1 MAARSV
7 FNGMQMNTRLHL
19 SGLTVLG
26 LMLAVPAANAL
37 SISAPMS
44 RTFSGYN
51 GQPATV
57 TGTLS
62 SGYTGTLIADSD
74 GTVIFTYLGNE
85 SGDVNRFNFAVG
97 SQTLTES
104 SALGTSITGSVG
116 AGALWFSFTD
126 LTRSS
131 TFYNGNRRAMVFAP
145 NVTTNGYGTFQYVIG
160 FNDNGSSDGDF
171 DDFVVGVN
179 FASVPEPGTLALL
192 GLGLV
197 GIGLSRRRSAKA

>member
-1 MAARSV
+1 
-7 FNGMQMNTRLHL
+7 MQMNTRFRFA
-19 SGLTVLG
+19 GLTVLG
-26 LMLAVPAANAL
+26 LMLTVPAANAL
-37 SISAPMS
+37 SISAPMARS
-44 RTFSGYN
+44 FSGYN

-62 SGYTGTLIADSD
+62 SGYTGTLLADSD
-74 GTVIFTYLGNE
+74 GTVTFTYLGNE

-97 SQTLTES
+97 GQTLTES
-104 SALGTSITGSVG
+104 SPLGTSISGSVG

-131 TFYNGNRRAMVFAP
+131 TFYNGNRRAIVFVP

-192 GLGLV
+192 GLGLIGV
-197 GIGLSRRRSAKA
+197 GLSRRRRAH

>member
-1 MAARSV
+1 
-7 FNGMQMNTRLHL
+7 MNTRLRFAGL
-19 SGLTVLG
+19 ALVGLTLT
-26 LMLAVPAANAL
+26 APTANAML
-37 SISAPMS
+37 IVNGEAP
-44 RTFSGYN
+44 RAFSGYN

-62 SGYTGTLIADSD
+62 SGYTGTLQTDSD
-74 GTVIFTYLGNE
+74 GTVTFTYLGNE

-97 SQTLTES
+97 GQTLTES
-104 SALGTSITGSVG
+104 SALGTTISGSVG
-116 AGALWFSFTD
+116 VGPLWLSFTD

-131 TFYNGNRRAMVFAP
+131 TFFNGNVRAMVFVP
-145 NVTTNGYGTFQYVIG
+145 DVTTSGYGSFQYVIG

-179 FASVPEPGTLALL
+179 FTSVPEPGALALL

-197 GIGLSRRRSAKA
+197 GLGLSRRRSTQA

>member
-1 MAARSV
+1 
-7 FNGMQMNTRLHL
+7 MQMNTGFRFA
-19 SGLTVLG
+19 GLAVVG
-26 LMLAVPAANAL
+26 LMLAAPTANAML
-37 SISAPMS
+37 IVNGEAPRS
-44 RTFSGYN
+44 FSGYN

-62 SGYTGTLIADSD
+62 SGYTGTLQTDSD
-74 GTVIFTYLGNE
+74 GTVTFTYLGNE
-85 SGDVNRFNFAVG
+85 SGDVNRFNFGVG
-97 SQTLTES
+97 GQTLTES
-104 SALGTSITGSVG
+104 TLGTTISGSVG

-131 TFYNGNRRAMVFAP
+131 TFYNGNVRAMVFVP
-145 NVTTNGYGTFQYVIG
+145 DVTTGSYGSFQYVIG

-179 FASVPEPGTLALL
+179 FTSVPEPGALALL

-197 GIGLSRRRSAKA
+197 GLGLSRRRSTRA

>member
-1 MAARSV
+1 
-7 FNGMQMNTRLHL
+7 MNTGFRFAALAVA
-19 SGLTVLG
+19 GLTLT
-26 LMLAVPAANAL
+26 APTANAML
-37 SISAPMS
+37 IVNGEAPRS
-44 RTFSGYN
+44 FSGYN

-62 SGYTGTLIADSD
+62 SGYTGTLQTDSD
-74 GTVIFTYLGNE
+74 GTVTFTYLGNE
-85 SGDVNRFNFAVG
+85 SGDVNRFNFGVG
-97 SQTLTES
+97 GQTLTES
-104 SALGTSITGSVG
+104 SALGTTISGSVG

-131 TFYNGNRRAMVFAP
+131 TFYNGNVRAMVFVP
-145 NVTTNGYGTFQYVIG
+145 DVTTGSYGSFQYVIG

-192 GLGLV
+192 GLGLM
-197 GIGLSRRRSAKA
+197 GIGLSRRRRA

>member
-1 MAARSV
+1 
-7 FNGMQMNTRLHL
+7 MNTRFRFA
-19 SGLTVLG
+19 GLTVLG

-44 RTFSGYN
+44 RSFSGYN

-62 SGYTGTLIADSD
+62 SGYTGTLLADSD
-74 GTVIFTYLGNE
+74 GTVTFTYLGNE

-97 SQTLTES
+97 GQTLTES
-104 SALGTSITGSVG
+104 SALGTSISGSVG

-126 LTRSS
+126 VTRSS
-131 TFYNGNRRAMVFAP
+131 TFYNGNRRALVFVP
-145 NVTTNGYGTFQYVIG
+145 NVTTNGYGTFEYIIG
-160 FNDNGSSDGDF
+160 FNDNGSGDGDF

-192 GLGLV
+192 GLGLM
-197 GIGLSRRRSAKA
+197 GIGLSRRRTTKA